1 LAISIRTNLAAL
13 RAQRQVSLAT
23 GKLRNSYEEL
33 SSGSRINKASDDA
46 AGLAISTQLRAQ
58 ARIAVAGL
66 RNANDGLSL
75 VAISDSAF
83 GAITN
88 VLTRMAQLAEQSAT
102 GTIGQSRRS
111 ALQLEFS
118 ALGSE
123 IQRIAVTTT
132 FNGLTVLSNNSSI
145 VLQVGYNSQSTSNIT
160 VNAVQGT
167 LEGIRL
173 ASAGSNALNYT
184 VIAGDELSSQ
194 AAARTALDAVIA
206 AIENVGASRGSLG
219 ADQGRLASSI
229 SGLQSSREN
238 FEAADSRIRD
248 VDFAQKTTEALKL
261 EILQNAGISILGQ
274 ANQQPEIG
282 LKLLKPPGNT

>member
-13 RAQRQVSLAT
+13 RVQRQVSLAT

-33 SSGSRINKASDDA
+33 SSGSRINNAADDS
-46 AGLAISTQLRAQ
+46 AGLAISMQLRAQ
-58 ARIAVAGL
+58 ARIATAGL

-75 VAISDSAF
+75 VSISDSAF

-88 VLTRMAQLAEQSAT
+88 VLTRMAQLAEQSAN
-102 GTIGQSRRS
+102 GVIGQSRRS

-132 FNGLTVLSNNSSI
+132 FNGITVLSNNANI
-145 VLQVGYNSQSTSNIT
+145 VLQVGYNSLSTSNIT

-173 ASAGSNALNYT
+173 ASAGSNAMNYS
-184 VIAGDELSSQ
+184 VIADDELSSQ
-194 AAARTALDAVIA
+194 AAARTALEAVIA
-206 AIENVGASRGSLG
+206 AIDVVGANRGSLG

-238 FEAADSRIRD
+238 FEAADSKIRD
-248 VDFAQKTTEALKL
+248 VDFAQKTGEAIKL

-274 ANQQPEIG
+274 ANQQPEVA
-282 LKLLKPPGNT
+282 LKLLKPPGS

>member
-1 LAISIRTNLAAL
+1 MAISIRTNLAAL
-13 RAQRQVSLAT
+13 RVQRQVSLAT

-33 SSGSRINKASDDA
+33 SSGSRINSAADDS
-46 AGLAISTQLRAQ
+46 AGLAISMQLRAQ
-58 ARIAVAGL
+58 ARIATAGL

-75 VAISDSAF
+75 VSISDSAF

-88 VLTRMAQLAEQSAT
+88 VLTRMAQLAEQSAN
-102 GTIGQSRRS
+102 GVIGQSRRS

-132 FNGLTVLSNNSSI
+132 FNGITVLSNNANV
-145 VLQVGYNSQSTSNIT
+145 VLQVGYNSLSTSNIT

-173 ASAGSNALNYT
+173 ASAGSNAMNYS

-206 AIENVGASRGSLG
+206 AIEVVGANRGSLG

-238 FEAADSRIRD
+238 FEAADSKIRD
-248 VDFAQKTTEALKL
+248 VDFAQKTGEAIKL
-261 EILQNAGISILGQ
+261 EILQNAGISIMGQ
-274 ANQQPEIG
+274 ANQQPDVA
-282 LKLLKPPGNT
+282 LKLLKPPGG

>member
-1 LAISIRTNLAAL
+1 MAISIRTNLAAL
-13 RAQRQVSLAT
+13 RVQRQVSLAT

-33 SSGSRINKASDDA
+33 SSGSRINTAADDS
-46 AGLAISTQLRAQ
+46 AGLAISMQLRAQ
-58 ARIAVAGL
+58 ARIATAGL

-75 VAISDSAF
+75 VSISDSAF

-88 VLTRMAQLAEQSAT
+88 VLTRMAQLAEQSAN
-102 GTIGQSRRS
+102 GVIGQSRRS

-132 FNGLTVLSNNSSI
+132 FNGITVLSNNANI
-145 VLQVGYNSQSTSNIT
+145 VLQVGYNSLSTSNIT

-173 ASAGSNALNYT
+173 ASAGSNAMNYS
-184 VIAGDELSSQ
+184 VIADDELSSQ
-194 AAARTALDAVIA
+194 AAARTALEAVIA
-206 AIENVGASRGSLG
+206 AIDVVGANRGSLG

-238 FEAADSRIRD
+238 FEAADSKIRD
-248 VDFAQKTTEALKL
+248 VDFAQKTGEAIKL

-274 ANQQPEIG
+274 ANQQPEVA
-282 LKLLKPPGNT
+282 LKLLKPPGS

>member
-13 RAQRQVSLAT
+13 RVQRQVSLAT

-33 SSGSRINKASDDA
+33 SSGSRINTAADDS
-46 AGLAISTQLRAQ
+46 AGLAISMQLRAQ
-58 ARIAVAGL
+58 ARIATAGL

-75 VAISDSAF
+75 VSISDSAF

-88 VLTRMAQLAEQSAT
+88 VLTRMAQLAEQSAN
-102 GTIGQSRRS
+102 GVIGQSRRS

-132 FNGLTVLSNNSSI
+132 FNGITVLSNNANI
-145 VLQVGYNSQSTSNIT
+145 VLQVGYNSLSTSNIT

-173 ASAGSNALNYT
+173 ASAGSNAMNYS
-184 VIAGDELSSQ
+184 VIADDELSSQ
-194 AAARTALDAVIA
+194 AAARTALEAVIA
-206 AIENVGASRGSLG
+206 AIDVVGANRGSLG

-238 FEAADSRIRD
+238 FEAADSKIRD
-248 VDFAQKTTEALKL
+248 VDFAQKTGEAIKL

-274 ANQQPEIG
+274 ANQQPEVA
-282 LKLLKPPGNT
+282 LKLLKPPGS

>member
-1 LAISIRTNLAAL
+1 MAISIRTNLAAL
-13 RAQRQVSLAT
+13 RVQRQVSLAT

-33 SSGSRINKASDDA
+33 SSGSRINNAADDS
-46 AGLAISTQLRAQ
+46 AGLAISMQLRAQ
-58 ARIAVAGL
+58 ARIATAGL

-75 VAISDSAF
+75 VSISDSAF

-88 VLTRMAQLAEQSAT
+88 VLTRMAQLAEQSAN
-102 GTIGQSRRS
+102 GVIGQSRRS

-132 FNGLTVLSNNSSI
+132 FNGITVLSNNANI
-145 VLQVGYNSQSTSNIT
+145 VLQVGYNSLSTSNIT

-173 ASAGSNALNYT
+173 ASAGSNAMNYS
-184 VIAGDELSSQ
+184 VIADDELSSQ
-194 AAARTALDAVIA
+194 AAARTALEAVIA
-206 AIENVGASRGSLG
+206 AIDVVGANRGSLG

-238 FEAADSRIRD
+238 FEAADSKIRD
-248 VDFAQKTTEALKL
+248 VDFAQKTGEAIKL

-274 ANQQPEIG
+274 ANQQPEVA
-282 LKLLKPPGNT
+282 LKLLKPPGS

>member
-1 LAISIRTNLAAL
+1 LAAL
-13 RAQRQVSLAT
+13 RVQRQVSLAT

-33 SSGSRINKASDDA
+33 SSGSRINTAADDS
-46 AGLAISTQLRAQ
+46 AGLAISMQLRAQ
-58 ARIAVAGL
+58 ARIATAGL

-75 VAISDSAF
+75 VSISDSAF

-88 VLTRMAQLAEQSAT
+88 VLTRMAQLAEQSAN
-102 GTIGQSRRS
+102 GVIGQSRRS

-132 FNGLTVLSNNSSI
+132 FNGITVLSNNANV
-145 VLQVGYNSQSTSNIT
+145 VLQVGYNSLSTSNIT

-173 ASAGSNALNYT
+173 ASAGSNAMNYT
-184 VIAGDELSSQ
+184 VIADDELSSQ

-206 AIENVGASRGSLG
+206 AIEVVGANRGSLG

-238 FEAADSRIRD
+238 FEAADAKIRD
-248 VDFAQKTTEALKL
+248 VDFAQKTGEAIKL

-274 ANQQPEIG
+274 ANQQPEVA
-282 LKLLKPPGNT
+282 LRLLKPPGSS